1 MRPSPPLSSAPYFPH
16 AEETAARRFSPAS
29 FISTGLLAIIL
40 VAGPLVLGSVQ
51 PWIELPILGCVT
63 LLLLLQGSRLA
74 TRAPIGSL
82 RQIDAIDLSVV
93 LFVIYAIVRWLTSIA
108 EFYSRFE
115 VLSVVSYAAV
125 FIFCRYGIT
134 RRTYGLWLVVLL
146 AVLGAGETVFG
157 YLLRQ
162 HSNVGDPQS
171 LWFPFGTSEQMHL
184 VWAPRWVGTYG
195 CPNHYAC
202 LLVMATGAALALGC
216 FSRFAWPLRI
226 IFFYAAAVILVGILY
241 SQSRGSWLSLVGSVV
256 ALTIFGL
263 RYAALRWWI
272 PAVAGV
278 IFAAILAGIFVSSP
292 LAQRRADEMIGT
304 VEGGAL
310 NKYLRVQ
317 LTIDAL
323 EIAHDH
329 PLFGTGPAT
338 FDFVDPHYASDSLR
352 VRAVFTHND
361 YLNCLD
367 NYGIVGFALAMFF
380 VYAVT
385 LALFSRIGSG
395 TVWPDRVLVATASAA
410 WCALLVHSLLDFN
423 MHIPANARIL
433 FALTG
438 MALRRGPTED
448 APHHWSTISLT
459 RLGPW
464 LGWGLCVFG
473 LLYGAEI
480 VRTALTDFPYE
491 QAYADSEIAPTAQ
504 SLGRVQKS
512 LELGPGNVQA
522 LILLGDLHRIRAS
535 RAEKTAER
543 MSEGQQAIDAYEKA
557 LKGNPLD
564 DTIKARMGVT
574 YDLMERYSEAY
585 LSLQSAITAQ
595 PHDGQFWM
603 ALGNHFMKSG
613 MLEKAEQAYLTA
625 GRCPHGGGGAYQAAA
640 RVRAVLNVENVPPAV
655 PGTNPLQPRE
665 EPEPPTTP

>member
-1 MRPSPPLSSAPYFPH
+1 M
-16 AEETAARRFSPAS
+16 ARRFSPAS
-29 FISTGLLAIIL
+29 FFSTCLLAIIL
-40 VAGPLVLGSVQ
+40 VAGPLVLGSVR

-63 LLLLLQGSRLA
+63 LLLLIQASRLA
-74 TRAPIGSL
+74 TRAPIGAL

-93 LFVIYAIVRWLTSIA
+93 LFVVYAIARWLTSTS
-108 EFYSRFE
+108 EYYSRFE

-125 FIFCRYGIT
+125 FLCCRYGLT
-134 RRTYGLWLVVLL
+134 RRTYGLWLVVVL
-146 AVLGAGETVFG
+146 VILGAGETIFG

-184 VWAPRWVGTYG
+184 FWAPRWLGTYG

-226 IFFYAAAVILVGILY
+226 IFFYLSAIILVGILY
-241 SQSRGSWLSLVGSVV
+241 SQSRGSWLSLIGSVG

-272 PAVAGV
+272 PTIAGL
-278 IFAAILAGIFVSSP
+278 IFTAILVGIFVSSP
-292 LAQRRADEMIGT
+292 VAKRRADEIIGI
-304 VEGGAL
+304 VEGGSL

-317 LTIDAL
+317 LTLDAL
-323 EIAHDH
+323 AIAHDH
-329 PLFGTGPAT
+329 PFFGTGPAT
-338 FDFVDPHYASDSLR
+338 FDFVDPHYASDALK
-352 VRAVFTHND
+352 VRAVFTHDD

-367 NYGIVGFALAMFF
+367 DYGLVGFALAMFF
-380 VYAVT
+380 VFAVT
-385 LALFSRIGSG
+385 LSLFTRIGSG
-395 TVWPDRVLVATASAA
+395 TVWPDRVLIATASAA
-410 WCALLVHSLLDFN
+410 WCAVLIHSLLDFN
-423 MHIPANARIL
+423 LHIPANARIL

-438 MALRRGPTED
+438 MALRRGPSEE
-448 APHHWSTISLT
+448 APHHWSTLSLT

-464 LGWGLCVFG
+464 LGWGLGVFG

-480 VRTALTDFPYE
+480 VRTSLTDLPYE
-491 QAYADSEIAPTAQ
+491 QAYADSEVAPTLQ
-504 SLGRVQKS
+504 TIGTVKKS

-522 LILLGDLHRIRAS
+522 LILLGDLHRIRAA

-543 MSEGQQAIDAYEKA
+543 MIEAQQAIDAYQKA

-574 YDLMERYSEAY
+574 FDVMERYPEAY
-585 LSLQSAITAQ
+585 FCLEAAIAAQ

-603 ALGNHFMKSG
+603 ALGNHFEQQG
-613 MLEKAEQAYLTA
+613 LLEKAEQAYLTA
-625 GRCPHGGGGAYQAAA
+625 DQCPHGSTGAADAAA
-640 RVRAVLNVENVPPAV
+640 RVRAILNVENVPPSV
-655 PGTNPLQPRE
+655 PGTNPLEPRE
-665 EPEPPTTP
+665 SPEPATTP